1 MSLGGFSMFDL
12 YKAEAEQHGR
22 ALSDGLV
29 ALESATDPALVEPL
43 MRAAHSIKGAA
54 RIVGFE
60 QVVTLAHAM
69 EDCLVRLQR
78 AQEPIVPARVD
89 QLLKGTDL
97 LVQSAQVAEAD
108 VPAWNAAHAGT
119 IAELATQLQQPAAA
133 KSESRRSAADI
144 LGSSPT
150 APASVQVPTPNESSS
165 VGGSSTVPSAPVEQA
180 SPPEPSA
187 KIVARATEPASIAP
201 PTKTPEP
208 IAAASGGTASRTPE
222 PAKGSPVATPSAAKP
237 AAGESSVMVRSR
249 NLDRLM
255 RLSGEGMVEARRLD
269 AMQARLRAIRTRER
283 ALEDLF
289 DRRRQ
294 RQDVS
299 DLELE
304 QAHAAIR
311 GEVALL
317 EADLQAHLRRT
328 EELSTTLHHEAID
341 CRMRPFGD
349 ACVTIPRTVRDLARS
364 LEKDATARL
373 EGQSVSVDRDI
384 LRKLEAPLTHLV
396 RNALDHGIE
405 SRAERAASGKRAQAT
420 LRVAAVHQAGM
431 LVVEV
436 ADDGR
441 GIDLARLRTKIVE
454 RKLSTP
460 ELVARMSDREL
471 TDFLFL
477 PGFSTAKA
485 VTDLSGRG
493 VGLDVVQTT
502 VHEVGGSVEV
512 QTELG
517 RGTTFRMRL
526 PVTLSVLRAA
536 IVSIAGEPYAM
547 PLARMERIDRLDHHT
562 LEHIEGRLAARVNDE
577 VIGLVR
583 GDELLGIPSETE
595 SGALAVVSL
604 RTRQRT
610 LGVIVDGF
618 LGEED
623 VVVQPLDLRLGT
635 VPHVSSAS
643 VRQSGELVL
652 ILDADA
658 MAIDAARRLD
668 EGTLRGA
675 AAGSEDARR
684 RVHRVLVVEDSLTVR
699 EVERQMLTRAG
710 YQVDVA
716 VDGLDGWNALQRE
729 RYDLVLSDVDMP
741 RMNGLELVRRIRADR
756 RLAHLPIV
764 MVSYKDREE
773 DRLAGLEAGATA
785 YLTKGAFHDR
795 TLLDTVADLI
805 AASDG

>member
-1 MSLGGFSMFDL
+1 MNLGGFSMFDL

-29 ALESATDPALVEPL
+29 ALENATDPSLVEPL

-108 VPAWNAAHAGT
+108 VPAWNTAHAAA
-119 IAELATQLQQPAAA
+119 IADLASRLQQPAAA
-133 KSESRRSAADI
+133 
-144 LGSSPT
+144 PT
-150 APASVQVPTPNESSS
+150 TTMPQ
-165 VGGSSTVPSAPVEQA
+165 
-180 SPPEPSA
+180 EP
-187 KIVARATEPASIAP
+187 AP
-201 PTKTPEP
+201 PTSGPAP
-208 IAAASGGTASRTPE
+208 AAPAAAAPL
-222 PAKGSPVATPSAAKP
+222 PSAVSTHAAPPPTAASTTTKP
-237 AAGESSVMVRSR
+237 VAGESSVMVRSR

-255 RLSGEGMVEARRLD
+255 RLSGEGMVEARRLE

-283 ALEDLF
+283 SLEDLF

-299 DLELE
+299 DLDLE

-311 GEVALL
+311 NEVALL

-349 ACVTIPRTVRDLARS
+349 ACLTIPRTVRDLARS
-364 LEKDATARL
+364 LDKDASARL

-405 SRAERAASGKRAQAT
+405 SRAERAGSGKRAQAT
-420 LRVAAVHQAGM
+420 LRVSASHQAGM
-431 LVVEV
+431 LVVEI

-441 GIDLARLRTKIVE
+441 GIDLGRLRAKIIE
-454 RKLSTP
+454 RNLSTP

-536 IVSIAGEPYAM
+536 IVSIGGEPYAM
-547 PLARMERIDRLDHHT
+547 PLARMERIDRLDHDA
-562 LEHIEGRLAARVNDE
+562 LEHVEGRLAARVNDE

-583 GDELLGIPSETE
+583 GDELLGVPGDAQ

-623 VVVQPLDLRLGT
+623 VVVQPLDERLGT

-675 AAGSEDARR
+675 AAGSEDARSR
-684 RVHRVLVVEDSLTVR
+684 RHRVLVVEDSLTVR

-710 YQVDVA
+710 YMVDVA

-756 RLAHLPIV
+756 KLASVPVV

-805 AASDG
+805 AASAG

>member
-1 MSLGGFSMFDL
+1 MNLGGFSMFDL

-29 ALESATDPALVEPL
+29 ALENATDPSLVEPL

-108 VPAWNAAHAGT
+108 VPAWNTAHAAA
-119 IAELATQLQQPAAA
+119 IADLASQLQQPAAA
-133 KSESRRSAADI
+133 PTTTMPQVPALPQVQPETPPTASSSASPSTTSNGPRSAADI
-144 LGSSPT
+144 LQERPALPTSGPAPAAPAAAAPLPSAVSTHAAPPPT
-150 APASVQVPTPNESSS
+150 AAST
-165 VGGSSTVPSAPVEQA
+165 TTKPV
-180 SPPEPSA
+180 
-187 KIVARATEPASIAP
+187 
-201 PTKTPEP
+201 
-208 IAAASGGTASRTPE
+208 
-222 PAKGSPVATPSAAKP
+222 
-237 AAGESSVMVRSR
+237 AGESSVMVRSR

-255 RLSGEGMVEARRLD
+255 RLSGEGMVEARRLE

-283 ALEDLF
+283 SLEDLF

-299 DLELE
+299 DLDLE

-311 GEVALL
+311 NEVALL

-349 ACVTIPRTVRDLARS
+349 ACLTIPRTVRDLARS
-364 LEKDATARL
+364 LDKDASARL

-405 SRAERAASGKRAQAT
+405 SRAERAGSGKRAQAT
-420 LRVAAVHQAGM
+420 LRVSASHQAGM
-431 LVVEV
+431 LVVEI

-441 GIDLARLRTKIVE
+441 GIDLGRLRAKIIE
-454 RKLSTP
+454 RNLSTP

-562 LEHIEGRLAARVNDE
+562 LEHVEGRLAARVNDE

-583 GDELLGIPSETE
+583 GDELLGIPGDAE

-623 VVVQPLDLRLGT
+623 VVVQPLDERLGT

-684 RVHRVLVVEDSLTVR
+684 RIHRVLVVEDSLTVR

-756 RLAHLPIV
+756 RLSHLPIV

-805 AASDG
+805 DASGE

>member
-78 AQEPIVPARVD
+78 AQESIVPARVD

-108 VPAWNAAHAGT
+108 VPAWNAAHAQA
-119 IAELATQLQQPAAA
+119 IAELAAQLQQPAASNA
-133 KSESRRSAADI
+133 GAPRSAADI
-144 LGSSPT
+144 LGSAPASATASAT
-150 APASVQVPTPNESSS
+150 APASTPAPQAAPASASAPTTPPIDPASAKAKVVTAPSTSGPGASAPTSATPVPA
-165 VGGSSTVPSAPVEQA
+165 TVPP
-180 SPPEPSA
+180 
-187 KIVARATEPASIAP
+187 IATPAS
-201 PTKTPEP
+201 T
-208 IAAASGGTASRTPE
+208 
-222 PAKGSPVATPSAAKP
+222 KP
-237 AAGESSVMVRSR
+237 AAAESSVMVRSR

-283 ALEDLF
+283 SLEDLF

-349 ACVTIPRTVRDLARS
+349 ACLTIPRTVRDLARS
-364 LEKDATARL
+364 LDKDAAARL

-405 SRAERAASGKRAQAT
+405 SRAERSASGKRAQAT
-420 LRVAAVHQAGM
+420 LRVTAVHQAGM

-441 GIDLARLRTKIVE
+441 GIDLGRLRAKIIE
-454 RKLSTP
+454 RNLSTP

-536 IVSIAGEPYAM
+536 IVSIGGEPYAM
-547 PLARMERIDRLDHHT
+547 PLARMERIDRLDHDA
-562 LEHIEGRLAARVNDE
+562 LEHVEGRLAARVNDE

-583 GDELLGIPSETE
+583 GDELLGVPGDAQ

-623 VVVQPLDLRLGT
+623 VVVQPLDERLGT

-658 MAIDAARRLD
+658 MAIDATRRLD

-675 AAGSEDARR
+675 AAGSEDARSR
-684 RVHRVLVVEDSLTVR
+684 RHRVLVVEDSLTVR

-710 YQVDVA
+710 YMVDVA
-716 VDGLDGWNALQRE
+716 VDGLDGWNALQRD

-756 RLAHLPIV
+756 KLASVPVV

-805 AASDG
+805 AASAG

>member
-29 ALESATDPALVEPL
+29 ALETATDPALVEPL

-69 EDCLVRLQR
+69 EDCLVRMQR
-78 AQEPIVPARVD
+78 GQEPIVPARVD

-97 LVQSAQVAEAD
+97 LVQSAQVAEVD
-108 VPAWNAAHAGT
+108 VPAWNAAHAT
-119 IAELATQLQQPAAA
+119 AIAALAAQLQEAAQAAPAAPTVAHAPAPVHAEEPPAKHAAPSEPARPVQPAASRQA
-133 KSESRRSAADI
+133 DESVQ
-144 LGSSPT
+144 PT
-150 APASVQVPTPNESSS
+150 APARAAAVPAPSTASTP
-165 VGGSSTVPSAPVEQA
+165 
-180 SPPEPSA
+180 
-187 KIVARATEPASIAP
+187 ARA
-201 PTKTPEP
+201 
-208 IAAASGGTASRTPE
+208 PE
-222 PAKGSPVATPSAAKP
+222 PAPVAVKV
-237 AAGESSVMVRSR
+237 AAGETSVMVRSR

-255 RLSGEGMVEARRLD
+255 RLSGEGMVEARRLE
-269 AMQARLRAIRTRER
+269 AMQARLRAIRARER
-283 ALEDLF
+283 TLEDLF

-294 RQDVS
+294 REDVS
-299 DLELE
+299 DLDLE
-304 QAHAAIR
+304 QAHASIR
-311 GEVALL
+311 AEVALL

-349 ACVTIPRTVRDLARS
+349 ACLTIPRTVRDLARS
-364 LEKDATARL
+364 LDKDAVALL

-405 SRAERAASGKRAQAT
+405 ARSERAAAGKRAQAT
-420 LRVAAVHQAGM
+420 MRVSASHQGGM

-441 GIDLARLRTKIVE
+441 GIDLERLRRKIVE
-454 RKLSTP
+454 RNLSTP
-460 ELVARMSDREL
+460 ELVARMGDREL

-477 PGFSTAKA
+477 PGFSTAQA
-485 VTDLSGRG
+485 LTDLSGRG

-512 QTELG
+512 QTALG

-536 IVSIAGEPYAM
+536 IVSVGGEPYAM
-547 PLARMERIDRLDHHT
+547 PLARMERIDRLDHGT
-562 LEHIEGRLAARVNDE
+562 LEHLEGRLTARVNGE

-583 GDELLGIPSETE
+583 GDELLGVPGGPSGG
-595 SGALAVVSL
+595 SLAVVSL

-623 VVVQPLDLRLGT
+623 VVVQPLDARLGT
-635 VPHVSSAS
+635 VPHVAAAS

-652 ILDADA
+652 ILDTDA
-658 MAIDAARRLD
+658 MAIDAARQLD
-668 EGTLRGA
+668 DGTLRGA
-675 AAGSEDARR
+675 AAGSEDARVR
-684 RVHRVLVVEDSLTVR
+684 THRVLVVEDSLTVR

-710 YQVDVA
+710 YAVDVA
-716 VDGLDGWNALQRE
+716 IDGLDGWNALQRE

-741 RMNGLELVRRIRADR
+741 RMNGLDLVRRIRADR
-756 RLAHLPIV
+756 RLAQLPVV

-805 AASDG
+805 ASSGA

>member
-108 VPAWNAAHAGT
+108 VPAWNTAHAAA
-119 IAELATQLQQPAAA
+119 IADLASQLQQPAAA
-133 KSESRRSAADI
+133 PTTTMPQVPALPQVQPETPPTASSSASPSTTSNGPRSAADI
-144 LGSSPT
+144 LQERPALPTSGPAPAAPAAAAPLPSAVSTHAAPPPT
-150 APASVQVPTPNESSS
+150 AAST
-165 VGGSSTVPSAPVEQA
+165 TTKPV
-180 SPPEPSA
+180 
-187 KIVARATEPASIAP
+187 
-201 PTKTPEP
+201 
-208 IAAASGGTASRTPE
+208 
-222 PAKGSPVATPSAAKP
+222 
-237 AAGESSVMVRSR
+237 AGESSVMVRSR

-255 RLSGEGMVEARRLD
+255 RLSGEGMVEARRLE

-283 ALEDLF
+283 SLEDLF

-299 DLELE
+299 DLDLE

-311 GEVALL
+311 NEVALL

-349 ACVTIPRTVRDLARS
+349 ACLTIPRTVRDLARS
-364 LEKDATARL
+364 LDKDASARL

-405 SRAERAASGKRAQAT
+405 SRAERAGSGKRAQAT
-420 LRVAAVHQAGM
+420 LRVSASHQAGM
-431 LVVEV
+431 LVVEI

-441 GIDLARLRTKIVE
+441 GIDLGRLRAKIIE
-454 RKLSTP
+454 RNLSTP

-547 PLARMERIDRLDHHT
+547 PLARMERIDRLDHDA
-562 LEHIEGRLAARVNDE
+562 LEHVEGRLAARVNDE

-583 GDELLGIPSETE
+583 GDELLGIPGDAE

-623 VVVQPLDLRLGT
+623 VVVQPLDERLGT

-684 RVHRVLVVEDSLTVR
+684 RIHRVLVVEDSLTVR

-756 RLAHLPIV
+756 RLSHLPIV

-805 AASDG
+805 DASGE

>member
-1 MSLGGFSMFDL
+1 MNLGGFSMFDL

-29 ALESATDPALVEPL
+29 ALENATDPSLVEPL

-108 VPAWNAAHAGT
+108 VPAWNTAHAAA
-119 IAELATQLQQPAAA
+119 IADLASQLQQPAAA
-133 KSESRRSAADI
+133 PTTTMPQVPAVPQVQPETPPTASSSASPSTTSNGPRSAADI
-144 LGSSPT
+144 LQERPALPTSGPAPAAPAAAAPLPSAVSTHAAPPPT
-150 APASVQVPTPNESSS
+150 AAST
-165 VGGSSTVPSAPVEQA
+165 TTKPV
-180 SPPEPSA
+180 
-187 KIVARATEPASIAP
+187 
-201 PTKTPEP
+201 
-208 IAAASGGTASRTPE
+208 
-222 PAKGSPVATPSAAKP
+222 
-237 AAGESSVMVRSR
+237 AGESSVMVRSR

-255 RLSGEGMVEARRLD
+255 RLSGEGMVEARRLE

-283 ALEDLF
+283 SLEDLF

-299 DLELE
+299 DLDLE

-311 GEVALL
+311 NEVALL

-349 ACVTIPRTVRDLARS
+349 ACLTIPRTVRDLARS
-364 LEKDATARL
+364 LDKDASARL

-405 SRAERAASGKRAQAT
+405 SRAERAGSGKRAQAT
-420 LRVAAVHQAGM
+420 LRVSASHQAGM
-431 LVVEV
+431 LVVEI

-441 GIDLARLRTKIVE
+441 GIDLGRLRAKIIE
-454 RKLSTP
+454 RNLSTP

-536 IVSIAGEPYAM
+536 IVSIGGEPYAM
-547 PLARMERIDRLDHHT
+547 PLARMERIDRLDHDA
-562 LEHIEGRLAARVNDE
+562 LEHVEGRLAARVNDE

-583 GDELLGIPSETE
+583 GDELLGVPGDAQ

-623 VVVQPLDLRLGT
+623 VVVQPLDERLGT

-658 MAIDAARRLD
+658 MAIDATRRLD

-675 AAGSEDARR
+675 AAGSEDARSR
-684 RVHRVLVVEDSLTVR
+684 RHRVLVVEDSLTVR

-710 YQVDVA
+710 YMVDVA

-756 RLAHLPIV
+756 KLASVPVV

-805 AASDG
+805 AASAG

>member
-1 MSLGGFSMFDL
+1 MNLGGFSMFDL

-29 ALESATDPALVEPL
+29 ALENATDPSLVEPL

-108 VPAWNAAHAGT
+108 VPAWNTAHAAA
-119 IAELATQLQQPAAA
+119 IADLASRLQQPAAA
-133 KSESRRSAADI
+133 
-144 LGSSPT
+144 PT
-150 APASVQVPTPNESSS
+150 TTMPQ
-165 VGGSSTVPSAPVEQA
+165 
-180 SPPEPSA
+180 EP
-187 KIVARATEPASIAP
+187 AP
-201 PTKTPEP
+201 PTSGPAP
-208 IAAASGGTASRTPE
+208 AAPAASAPAAAAP
-222 PAKGSPVATPSAAKP
+222 PPSAASTHAAPPPTAASTTTKP
-237 AAGESSVMVRSR
+237 VAGESSVMVRSR

-255 RLSGEGMVEARRLD
+255 RLSGEGMVEARRLE

-283 ALEDLF
+283 SLEDLF

-299 DLELE
+299 DLDLE

-311 GEVALL
+311 NEVALL

-349 ACVTIPRTVRDLARS
+349 ACLTIPRTVRDLARS
-364 LEKDATARL
+364 LDKDASARL

-405 SRAERAASGKRAQAT
+405 SRAERAGSGKRAQAT
-420 LRVAAVHQAGM
+420 LRVSASHQAGM
-431 LVVEV
+431 LVVEI

-441 GIDLARLRTKIVE
+441 GIDLGRLRAKIIE
-454 RKLSTP
+454 RNLSTP

-485 VTDLSGRG
+485 VTALSGRG

-536 IVSIAGEPYAM
+536 IVSIGGEPYAM
-547 PLARMERIDRLDHHT
+547 PLSRMERIDRLDHDA
-562 LEHIEGRLAARVNDE
+562 LEHVEGRLAARVNDE

-583 GDELLGIPSETE
+583 GDELLGVPGEVQ

-623 VVVQPLDLRLGT
+623 VVVQPLDERLGT

-675 AAGSEDARR
+675 AAGSEDARSR
-684 RVHRVLVVEDSLTVR
+684 RHRVLVVEDSLTVR

-710 YQVDVA
+710 YMVDVA

-756 RLAHLPIV
+756 KLASVPVV

-805 AASDG
+805 AASAG

>member
-29 ALESATDPALVEPL
+29 SLESATDPALVEPL

-78 AQEPIVPARVD
+78 AQEPIVPSRVD

-108 VPAWNAAHAGT
+108 VPAWNATNAVT
-119 IAELATQLQQPAAA
+119 IAALAAQLQRPAASIDRA
-133 KSESRRSAADI
+133 PSSAADI
-144 LGSSPT
+144 LGSAPGAPASSLDPAPASAPVPAPTSASAPAPAFAPPSTTAPPSASTPT
-150 APASVQVPTPNESSS
+150 APPIDPASTTAKVVTAPSASGPNSSAS
-165 VGGSSTVPSAPVEQA
+165 AKMSST
-180 SPPEPSA
+180 
-187 KIVARATEPASIAP
+187 
-201 PTKTPEP
+201 
-208 IAAASGGTASRTPE
+208 
-222 PAKGSPVATPSAAKP
+222 ATPSPAKP

-283 ALEDLF
+283 TLEDLF

-299 DLELE
+299 DLDLE

-349 ACVTIPRTVRDLARS
+349 ACLTIPRTVRDLARS
-364 LEKDATARL
+364 LDKDASARL

-405 SRAERAASGKRAQAT
+405 TRAERAASGKRAQAT
-420 LRVAAVHQAGM
+420 LRVTAVHQAGM
-431 LVVEV
+431 LVVDV

-441 GIDLARLRTKIVE
+441 GIDLARLRTRIVE
-454 RKLSTP
+454 RNLSTP

-512 QTELG
+512 MTELG

-562 LEHIEGRLAARVNDE
+562 LEHVEGRLAARVNDE

-583 GDELLGIPSETE
+583 GDELLGIPGDAD

-623 VVVQPLDLRLGT
+623 VVVQPLDERLGT

-756 RLAHLPIV
+756 RLSNLPIV

-805 AASDG
+805 AASAG

>member
-108 VPAWNAAHAGT
+108 VPAWNAAHAGA
-119 IAELATQLQQPAAA
+119 IAELAAQLQQPAAPIA
-133 KSESRRSAADI
+133 GAPRSAADI
-144 LGSSPT
+144 LGSTPASTP
-150 APASVQVPTPNESSS
+150 APASAPAPPAAPASASTPTTPPIDPAGATAQVVTAP
-165 VGGSSTVPSAPVEQA
+165 STNGPGASAPA
-180 SPPEPSA
+180 LATAAPATAPS
-187 KIVARATEPASIAP
+187 T
-201 PTKTPEP
+201 
-208 IAAASGGTASRTPE
+208 
-222 PAKGSPVATPSAAKP
+222 ATPTSTKP
-237 AAGESSVMVRSR
+237 AAGETSVMVRSR

-299 DLELE
+299 DLDLE

-349 ACVTIPRTVRDLARS
+349 ACLTIPRTVRDLARS
-364 LEKDATARL
+364 LDKDATARL

-431 LVVEV
+431 LVVDV

-454 RKLSTP
+454 RNLSTP

-562 LEHIEGRLAARVNDE
+562 LEHVEGRLAARVNDE

-583 GDELLGIPSETE
+583 GDELLGIPGDAER
-595 SGALAVVSL
+595 GALAVVSL

-623 VVVQPLDLRLGT
+623 VVVQPLDERLGT

-756 RLAHLPIV
+756 RISHLPIV

-805 AASDG
+805 EASAE

>member
-78 AQEPIVPARVD
+78 AQEPIVPVRVD

-108 VPAWNAAHAGT
+108 VPAWNAAHAEA
-119 IAELATQLQQPAAA
+119 IAELAAQLQQPAASNA
-133 KSESRRSAADI
+133 RAPRSAADI
-144 LGSSPT
+144 LGSATASPPAPSSAPAPPA
-150 APASVQVPTPNESSS
+150 APASVSTPTTSPIDPAGATAQVATTPITNGPGASAPSLTTAAPA
-165 VGGSSTVPSAPVEQA
+165 TVPS
-180 SPPEPSA
+180 
-187 KIVARATEPASIAP
+187 T
-201 PTKTPEP
+201 
-208 IAAASGGTASRTPE
+208 
-222 PAKGSPVATPSAAKP
+222 ATPTSTKP
-237 AAGESSVMVRSR
+237 AAGETSVMVRSR

-269 AMQARLRAIRTRER
+269 AMQARLRAIRSRER

-294 RQDVS
+294 RRGVS
-299 DLELE
+299 DLDLE

-349 ACVTIPRTVRDLARS
+349 ACLTIPRTVRDLARS
-364 LEKDATARL
+364 LDKDATARL

-431 LVVEV
+431 LVVDV

-454 RKLSTP
+454 RNLSTP

-562 LEHIEGRLAARVNDE
+562 LEHVEGRLAARVNDE

-583 GDELLGIPSETE
+583 GDELLGIPGDAE

-604 RTRQRT
+604 RTRQLT

-623 VVVQPLDLRLGT
+623 VVVQPLDERLGT

-756 RLAHLPIV
+756 RLSYLPIV

-805 AASDG
+805 AASAG

>member
-108 VPAWNAAHAGT
+108 VPAWNAAHAEA
-119 IAELATQLQQPAAA
+119 IAELAAQLQQPAAPIA
-133 KSESRRSAADI
+133 GAPRSAADI
-144 LGSSPT
+144 LGSPPASTP
-150 APASVQVPTPNESSS
+150 APASAPTPPAAPASA
-165 VGGSSTVPSAPVEQA
+165 STPTT
-180 SPPEPSA
+180 PPIDPASA
-187 KIVARATEPASIAP
+187 KAKVATEPSTNGPVASAPTSATPVPATVP
-201 PTKTPEP
+201 PT
-208 IAAASGGTASRTPE
+208 
-222 PAKGSPVATPSAAKP
+222 ATPTSTRP
-237 AAGESSVMVRSR
+237 AAGETSVMVRSR

-349 ACVTIPRTVRDLARS
+349 ACLTIPRTVRDLARS
-364 LEKDATARL
+364 LDKDATARL

-420 LRVAAVHQAGM
+420 LRVTAVHQAGM

-454 RKLSTP
+454 RNLSTP

-471 TDFLFL
+471 ADFLFL

-547 PLARMERIDRLDHHT
+547 PLARMERIDRLDHHA
-562 LEHIEGRLAARVNDE
+562 LEHVEGRLAARVNDE

-583 GDELLGIPSETE
+583 GDELLGIPGDAE

-623 VVVQPLDLRLGT
+623 VVVQPLDERLGT
-635 VPHVSSAS
+635 VPHVASAS

-729 RYDLVLSDVDMP
+729 HYDLVLSDVDMP

-756 RLAHLPIV
+756 RLSHLPIV

-805 AASDG
+805 DASAK

>member
-1 MSLGGFSMFDL
+1 MNLGGFSMFDL

-29 ALESATDPALVEPL
+29 ALENATDPSLVEPL

-108 VPAWNAAHAGT
+108 VPAWNTAHAAA
-119 IAELATQLQQPAAA
+119 IADLASQLQQPAAA
-133 KSESRRSAADI
+133 PTTTMPQVPALPQVQPETPPTASSSASPSTTSNGPRSAADI
-144 LGSSPT
+144 LQERPALPTSGSAPAAPAAAAPLPSAVSTHAAPPPT
-150 APASVQVPTPNESSS
+150 AAST
-165 VGGSSTVPSAPVEQA
+165 TTKPV
-180 SPPEPSA
+180 
-187 KIVARATEPASIAP
+187 
-201 PTKTPEP
+201 
-208 IAAASGGTASRTPE
+208 
-222 PAKGSPVATPSAAKP
+222 
-237 AAGESSVMVRSR
+237 AGESSVMVRSR

-255 RLSGEGMVEARRLD
+255 RLSGEGMVEARRLE

-283 ALEDLF
+283 SLEDLF

-299 DLELE
+299 DLDLE

-311 GEVALL
+311 NEVALL

-349 ACVTIPRTVRDLARS
+349 ACLTIPRTVRDLARS
-364 LEKDATARL
+364 LDKDASARL

-420 LRVAAVHQAGM
+420 LRVSASHQAGM
-431 LVVEV
+431 LVVEI

-441 GIDLARLRTKIVE
+441 GIDLGRLRAKIIE
-454 RKLSTP
+454 RNLSTP

-536 IVSIAGEPYAM
+536 IVSIGGEPYAM
-547 PLARMERIDRLDHHT
+547 PLARMERIDRLDHDA
-562 LEHIEGRLAARVNDE
+562 LEHVEGRLAARVNDE

-583 GDELLGIPSETE
+583 GDELLGVPGDAQ

-623 VVVQPLDLRLGT
+623 VVVQPLDERLGT

-658 MAIDAARRLD
+658 MAIDATRRLD

-675 AAGSEDARR
+675 AAGSEDARSR
-684 RVHRVLVVEDSLTVR
+684 RHRVLVVEDSLTVR

-710 YQVDVA
+710 YMVDVA

-756 RLAHLPIV
+756 KLASVPVV

-805 AASDG
+805 AASAG

>member
-1 MSLGGFSMFDL
+1 MNLGGFSMFDL

-29 ALESATDPALVEPL
+29 ALENATDPSLVEPL

-108 VPAWNAAHAGT
+108 VPAWNTAHAAA
-119 IAELATQLQQPAAA
+119 IADLASQLQQPAAA
-133 KSESRRSAADI
+133 PTTTMPQVPALPQVQPETPPTASSSASPSTTSNGPRSAADI
-144 LGSSPT
+144 LQGRPALPTSGPAPAAPAAAAPLPSAVSTHAAPPPT
-150 APASVQVPTPNESSS
+150 AAST
-165 VGGSSTVPSAPVEQA
+165 TTKPV
-180 SPPEPSA
+180 
-187 KIVARATEPASIAP
+187 
-201 PTKTPEP
+201 
-208 IAAASGGTASRTPE
+208 
-222 PAKGSPVATPSAAKP
+222 
-237 AAGESSVMVRSR
+237 AGESSVMVRSR

-255 RLSGEGMVEARRLD
+255 RLSGEGMVEARRLE

-283 ALEDLF
+283 SLEDLF

-299 DLELE
+299 DLDLE

-311 GEVALL
+311 NEVALL

-349 ACVTIPRTVRDLARS
+349 ACLTIPRTVRDLARS
-364 LEKDATARL
+364 LDKDASARL

-420 LRVAAVHQAGM
+420 LRVSASHQAGM
-431 LVVEV
+431 LVVEI

-441 GIDLARLRTKIVE
+441 GIDLGRLRAKIIE
-454 RKLSTP
+454 RNLSTP

-536 IVSIAGEPYAM
+536 IVSIGGEPYAM
-547 PLARMERIDRLDHHT
+547 PLARMERIDRLDHDA
-562 LEHIEGRLAARVNDE
+562 LEHVEGRLAARVNDE

-583 GDELLGIPSETE
+583 GDELLGVPGDAQ

-623 VVVQPLDLRLGT
+623 VVVQPLDERLGT

-658 MAIDAARRLD
+658 MAIDATRRLD

-675 AAGSEDARR
+675 AAGSEDARSR
-684 RVHRVLVVEDSLTVR
+684 RHRVLVVEDSLTVR

-710 YQVDVA
+710 YMVDVA

-756 RLAHLPIV
+756 KLASVPVV

-805 AASDG
+805 AASAG

>member
-1 MSLGGFSMFDL
+1 MNLGGFSMFDL

-29 ALESATDPALVEPL
+29 ALENATDPSLVEPL

-108 VPAWNAAHAGT
+108 VPAWNTAHAAA
-119 IAELATQLQQPAAA
+119 IADLASQLQQPAAA
-133 KSESRRSAADI
+133 PTTTMPQVPALPQVQPETPPTASSSASPSTTSNGPRSAADI
-144 LGSSPT
+144 LQERPALPTSGPAPAAPAAAAPLPSAVSTHAAPPPT
-150 APASVQVPTPNESSS
+150 AAST
-165 VGGSSTVPSAPVEQA
+165 TTKPV
-180 SPPEPSA
+180 
-187 KIVARATEPASIAP
+187 
-201 PTKTPEP
+201 
-208 IAAASGGTASRTPE
+208 
-222 PAKGSPVATPSAAKP
+222 
-237 AAGESSVMVRSR
+237 AGESSVMVRSR

-255 RLSGEGMVEARRLD
+255 RLSGEGMVEARRLE

-283 ALEDLF
+283 SLEDLF

-299 DLELE
+299 DLDLE

-311 GEVALL
+311 NEVALL

-349 ACVTIPRTVRDLARS
+349 ACLTIPRTVRDLARS
-364 LEKDATARL
+364 LDKDASARL

-405 SRAERAASGKRAQAT
+405 SRAERAGSGKRAQAT
-420 LRVAAVHQAGM
+420 LRVSASHQAGM
-431 LVVEV
+431 LVVEI

-441 GIDLARLRTKIVE
+441 GIDLGRLRAKIIE
-454 RKLSTP
+454 RNLSTP

-536 IVSIAGEPYAM
+536 IVSIGGEPYAM
-547 PLARMERIDRLDHHT
+547 PLARMERIDRLDHDA
-562 LEHIEGRLAARVNDE
+562 LEHVEGRLAARVNDE

-583 GDELLGIPSETE
+583 GDELLGVPGDAQ

-623 VVVQPLDLRLGT
+623 VVVQPLDERLGT

-658 MAIDAARRLD
+658 MAIDATRRLD

-675 AAGSEDARR
+675 AAGSEDARSR
-684 RVHRVLVVEDSLTVR
+684 RHRVLVVEDSLTVR

-710 YQVDVA
+710 YMVDVA
-716 VDGLDGWNALQRE
+716 VDGLDGWNALQRD

-756 RLAHLPIV
+756 KLASVPVV

-805 AASDG
+805 AASAG

>member
-1 MSLGGFSMFDL
+1 MNLGGFSMFDL

-29 ALESATDPALVEPL
+29 ALENATDPSLVEPL

-108 VPAWNAAHAGT
+108 VPAWNTAHAAA
-119 IAELATQLQQPAAA
+119 IADLASQLQQPAAA
-133 KSESRRSAADI
+133 PTTTMPQVPALPQVQPETPPTASSSASPSTTSNGPRSAADI
-144 LGSSPT
+144 LQERPALPTSGPAPAAPAAAAPLPSAVSTHAAPPPT
-150 APASVQVPTPNESSS
+150 AAST
-165 VGGSSTVPSAPVEQA
+165 TTKPV
-180 SPPEPSA
+180 
-187 KIVARATEPASIAP
+187 
-201 PTKTPEP
+201 
-208 IAAASGGTASRTPE
+208 
-222 PAKGSPVATPSAAKP
+222 
-237 AAGESSVMVRSR
+237 AGESSVMVRSR

-255 RLSGEGMVEARRLD
+255 RLSGEGMVEARRLE

-283 ALEDLF
+283 SLEDLF

-299 DLELE
+299 DLDLE

-311 GEVALL
+311 NEVALL

-349 ACVTIPRTVRDLARS
+349 ACLTIPRTVRDLARS
-364 LEKDATARL
+364 LDKDASARL

-405 SRAERAASGKRAQAT
+405 SRAERAGSGKRAQAT
-420 LRVAAVHQAGM
+420 LRVSASHQAGM
-431 LVVEV
+431 LVVEI

-441 GIDLARLRTKIVE
+441 GIDLGRLRAKIIE
-454 RKLSTP
+454 RNLSTP

-536 IVSIAGEPYAM
+536 IVSIGGEPYAM
-547 PLARMERIDRLDHHT
+547 PLARMERIDRLDHDA
-562 LEHIEGRLAARVNDE
+562 LEHVEGRLAARVNDE

-583 GDELLGIPSETE
+583 GDELLGVPGDAQ

-623 VVVQPLDLRLGT
+623 VVVQPLDERLGT

-675 AAGSEDARR
+675 AAGSEDARSR
-684 RVHRVLVVEDSLTVR
+684 RHRVLVVEDSLTVR

-710 YQVDVA
+710 YMVDVA

-756 RLAHLPIV
+756 KLASVPVV

-805 AASDG
+805 AASAG

>member
-1 MSLGGFSMFDL
+1 MNLGGFSMFDL

-29 ALESATDPALVEPL
+29 ALETATDPALVEPL

-78 AQEPIVPARVD
+78 GQEPIVPARVD

-108 VPAWNAAHAGT
+108 VPAWNTAHAT
-119 IAELATQLQQPAAA
+119 AIAELAAQLQQQAATPTATMTQVAALPQVEPRTQPTASSSASTASEGPRPPADLPQERPAPQTSRPTPAA
-133 KSESRRSAADI
+133 
-144 LGSSPT
+144 
-150 APASVQVPTPNESSS
+150 PA
-165 VGGSSTVPSAPVEQA
+165 PSAPA
-180 SPPEPSA
+180 APPPSA
-187 KIVARATEPASIAP
+187 VSSNAAP
-201 PTKTPEP
+201 PSTAAPTATKPV
-208 IAAASGGTASRTPE
+208 TA
-222 PAKGSPVATPSAAKP
+222 
-237 AAGESSVMVRSR
+237 ESSVMVRSR

-317 EADLQAHLRRT
+317 EADLQSHLRRT

-349 ACVTIPRTVRDLARS
+349 ACLTIPRTVRDLARS
-364 LEKDATARL
+364 LDKDASARL

-420 LRVAAVHQAGM
+420 LRITAVHQAGM
-431 LVVEV
+431 LMVEV

-441 GIDLARLRTKIVE
+441 GIDLARLRAKIVE
-454 RKLSTP
+454 RNLSTP

-547 PLARMERIDRLDHHT
+547 PLARMERIDRLDHDT
-562 LEHIEGRLAARVNDE
+562 LEHVEGRLAARVNGE
-577 VIGLVR
+577 VIGLLR
-583 GDELLGIPSETE
+583 GDELLGIPSDAE
-595 SGALAVVSL
+595 SDALAVVSL

-623 VVVQPLDLRLGT
+623 VVVQPLDGRLGT

-652 ILDADA
+652 ILDVDA

-710 YQVDVA
+710 YMVDVA
-716 VDGLDGWNALQRE
+716 VDGLDGWNALQRD

-756 RLAHLPIV
+756 KLASVPVV

-805 AASDG
+805 TASAG

>member
-1 MSLGGFSMFDL
+1 MNLGGFSMFDL

-29 ALESATDPALVEPL
+29 ALENATDPSLVEPL

-108 VPAWNAAHAGT
+108 VPAWNTAHAAA
-119 IAELATQLQQPAAA
+119 IADLASRLQQPAAA
-133 KSESRRSAADI
+133 
-144 LGSSPT
+144 PT
-150 APASVQVPTPNESSS
+150 TMMPQ
-165 VGGSSTVPSAPVEQA
+165 
-180 SPPEPSA
+180 EP
-187 KIVARATEPASIAP
+187 AP
-201 PTKTPEP
+201 PTSGPAP
-208 IAAASGGTASRTPE
+208 AAPAASAPAAAAP
-222 PAKGSPVATPSAAKP
+222 PPSAASTHAAP
-237 AAGESSVMVRSR
+237 PPTAASTTTMPVAGESSVMVRSR

-255 RLSGEGMVEARRLD
+255 RLSGEGMVEARRLE

-283 ALEDLF
+283 SLEDLF

-299 DLELE
+299 DLDLE

-311 GEVALL
+311 NEVALL

-349 ACVTIPRTVRDLARS
+349 ACLTIPRTVRDLARS
-364 LEKDATARL
+364 LDKDASARL

-405 SRAERAASGKRAQAT
+405 SRAERAGSGKRAQAT
-420 LRVAAVHQAGM
+420 LRVSASHQAGM
-431 LVVEV
+431 LVVEI

-441 GIDLARLRTKIVE
+441 GIDLGRLRAKIIE
-454 RKLSTP
+454 RNLSTP

-536 IVSIAGEPYAM
+536 IVSIGGEPYAM
-547 PLARMERIDRLDHHT
+547 PLARMERIDRLDHDA
-562 LEHIEGRLAARVNDE
+562 LEHVEGRLAARVNDE

-583 GDELLGIPSETE
+583 GDELLGVPGEVQ

-623 VVVQPLDLRLGT
+623 VVVQPLDERLGT

-675 AAGSEDARR
+675 AAGSEDARSR
-684 RVHRVLVVEDSLTVR
+684 RHRVLVVEDSLTVR

-710 YQVDVA
+710 YMVDVA

-756 RLAHLPIV
+756 KLASVPVV

-805 AASDG
+805 AASAG

>member
-1 MSLGGFSMFDL
+1 MNLGGFSMFDL

-29 ALESATDPALVEPL
+29 ALENATDPSLVEPL

-108 VPAWNAAHAGT
+108 VPAWNTAHAAA
-119 IAELATQLQQPAAA
+119 IADLASRLQQPAAA
-133 KSESRRSAADI
+133 
-144 LGSSPT
+144 PT
-150 APASVQVPTPNESSS
+150 TMMPQ
-165 VGGSSTVPSAPVEQA
+165 
-180 SPPEPSA
+180 EP
-187 KIVARATEPASIAP
+187 AP
-201 PTKTPEP
+201 PTSGPAP
-208 IAAASGGTASRTPE
+208 AAPAASAPAAAAP
-222 PAKGSPVATPSAAKP
+222 PPSAASTHAAPPPTAASTTTKP
-237 AAGESSVMVRSR
+237 VAGESSVMVRSR

-255 RLSGEGMVEARRLD
+255 RLSGEGMVEARRLE

-283 ALEDLF
+283 SLEDLF

-299 DLELE
+299 DLDLE

-311 GEVALL
+311 NEVALL

-349 ACVTIPRTVRDLARS
+349 ACLTIPRTVRDLARS
-364 LEKDATARL
+364 LDKDASARL

-405 SRAERAASGKRAQAT
+405 SRAERAGSGKRAQAT
-420 LRVAAVHQAGM
+420 LRVSASHQAGM
-431 LVVEV
+431 LVVEI

-441 GIDLARLRTKIVE
+441 GIDLGRLRAKIIE
-454 RKLSTP
+454 RNLSTP

-536 IVSIAGEPYAM
+536 IVSIGGEPYAM
-547 PLARMERIDRLDHHT
+547 PLARMERIDRLDHDA
-562 LEHIEGRLAARVNDE
+562 LEHVEGRLAARVNDE

-583 GDELLGIPSETE
+583 GDELLGVPGEVQ

-623 VVVQPLDLRLGT
+623 VVVQPLDERLGT

-675 AAGSEDARR
+675 AAGSEDARSR
-684 RVHRVLVVEDSLTVR
+684 RHRVLVVEDSLTVR

-710 YQVDVA
+710 YMVDVA

-756 RLAHLPIV
+756 KLASVPVV

-805 AASDG
+805 AASAG

>member
-1 MSLGGFSMFDL
+1 MNLGGFSMFDL

-29 ALESATDPALVEPL
+29 ALENATDPSLVEPL

-108 VPAWNAAHAGT
+108 VPAWNTAHAAA
-119 IAELATQLQQPAAA
+119 IADLASQLQQPAAA
-133 KSESRRSAADI
+133 PTTTMPQVPALPQVQPETPPTASSSASPSTTSNGPRSAADI
-144 LGSSPT
+144 LQERPALPTSGPAPAAPAAAAPLPSAVSTHAAPPPT
-150 APASVQVPTPNESSS
+150 AAST
-165 VGGSSTVPSAPVEQA
+165 TTKPV
-180 SPPEPSA
+180 
-187 KIVARATEPASIAP
+187 
-201 PTKTPEP
+201 
-208 IAAASGGTASRTPE
+208 
-222 PAKGSPVATPSAAKP
+222 
-237 AAGESSVMVRSR
+237 AGESSVMVRSR

-255 RLSGEGMVEARRLD
+255 RLSGEGMVEARRLE

-283 ALEDLF
+283 SLEDLF

-299 DLELE
+299 DLDLE

-311 GEVALL
+311 NEVALL

-349 ACVTIPRTVRDLARS
+349 TCLTIPRTVRDLARS
-364 LEKDATARL
+364 LDKDASARL

-405 SRAERAASGKRAQAT
+405 SRAERAGSGKRAQAT
-420 LRVAAVHQAGM
+420 LRVSASHQAGM
-431 LVVEV
+431 LVVEI

-441 GIDLARLRTKIVE
+441 GIDLGRLRAKIIE
-454 RKLSTP
+454 RNLSTP

-536 IVSIAGEPYAM
+536 IVSIGGEPYAM
-547 PLARMERIDRLDHHT
+547 PLARMERIDRLDHDA
-562 LEHIEGRLAARVNDE
+562 LEHVEGRLAARVNDE

-583 GDELLGIPSETE
+583 GDELLGIPGDAE

-604 RTRQRT
+604 LTRQRT

-623 VVVQPLDLRLGT
+623 VVVQPLDERLGT

-658 MAIDAARRLD
+658 MAIDATRRLD

-675 AAGSEDARR
+675 AAGSEDARSR
-684 RVHRVLVVEDSLTVR
+684 RYRVLVVEDSLTVR

-710 YQVDVA
+710 YMVDVA
-716 VDGLDGWNALQRE
+716 VDGLDGWNALQRD

-741 RMNGLELVRRIRADR
+741 RINGLELVRRIRADR
-756 RLAHLPIV
+756 KLASVPVV

-805 AASDG
+805 AASAG

>member
-78 AQEPIVPARVD
+78 GQEPIVPARVD

-108 VPAWNAAHAGT
+108 VPAWNAANAGA
-119 IAELATQLQQPAAA
+119 IADLASQLQQPAASIA
-133 KSESRRSAADI
+133 DAPRSAADI
-144 LGSSPT
+144 LGAAPRGPASSAAPASASAPAPAPTSASAPAPAFAPPSTDAPALPPASTPT
-150 APASVQVPTPNESSS
+150 APPIDPASATAKAITAPSTSGTNSSASAKMSSTATSSS
-165 VGGSSTVPSAPVEQA
+165 T
-180 SPPEPSA
+180 
-187 KIVARATEPASIAP
+187 
-201 PTKTPEP
+201 
-208 IAAASGGTASRTPE
+208 
-222 PAKGSPVATPSAAKP
+222 KP
-237 AAGESSVMVRSR
+237 AAAESSVMVRSR

-299 DLELE
+299 DLDLE

-349 ACVTIPRTVRDLARS
+349 ACLTIPRTVRDLARS
-364 LEKDATARL
+364 LDKDAAARL

-405 SRAERAASGKRAQAT
+405 SRAERTASGKRAQAT
-420 LRVAAVHQAGM
+420 VRVTAVHQAGM

-454 RKLSTP
+454 RNLSTTD
-460 ELVARMSDREL
+460 LVARMSDREL

-562 LEHIEGRLAARVNDE
+562 LEHVEGRLAARVNGE
-577 VIGLVR
+577 IIGLVR
-583 GDELLGIPSETE
+583 GDELLGVPGDAE

-623 VVVQPLDLRLGT
+623 VVVQPLDERLGT

-756 RLAHLPIV
+756 RLSHLPIV

-805 AASDG
+805 AASAD

>member
-1 MSLGGFSMFDL
+1 MNLGGFSMFDL

-29 ALESATDPALVEPL
+29 ALENATDPSLVEPL

-108 VPAWNAAHAGT
+108 VPAWNTAHAAA
-119 IAELATQLQQPAAA
+119 IADLASQLQQPAAA
-133 KSESRRSAADI
+133 PTTTMPQVPALPQVQPEIPPTASSSASPSTTSNGPRSAADI
-144 LGSSPT
+144 LQGRPALPTSGPAPAAPAAAAPLPSAVSTHAAPPPT
-150 APASVQVPTPNESSS
+150 AAST
-165 VGGSSTVPSAPVEQA
+165 TTKPV
-180 SPPEPSA
+180 
-187 KIVARATEPASIAP
+187 
-201 PTKTPEP
+201 
-208 IAAASGGTASRTPE
+208 
-222 PAKGSPVATPSAAKP
+222 
-237 AAGESSVMVRSR
+237 AGESSVMVRSR

-255 RLSGEGMVEARRLD
+255 RLSGEGMVEARRLE

-283 ALEDLF
+283 SLEDLF

-299 DLELE
+299 DLDLE

-311 GEVALL
+311 NEVALL

-349 ACVTIPRTVRDLARS
+349 ACLTIPRTVRDLARS
-364 LEKDATARL
+364 LDKDASARL

-405 SRAERAASGKRAQAT
+405 SRAERAGSGKRAQAT
-420 LRVAAVHQAGM
+420 LRVSASHQAGM
-431 LVVEV
+431 LVVEI

-441 GIDLARLRTKIVE
+441 GIDLGRLRAKIIE
-454 RKLSTP
+454 RNLSTP

-536 IVSIAGEPYAM
+536 IVSIGGEPYAM
-547 PLARMERIDRLDHHT
+547 PLARMERIDRLDHDA
-562 LEHIEGRLAARVNDE
+562 LEHVEGRLAARVNDE

-583 GDELLGIPSETE
+583 GDELLGVPGDAQ

-623 VVVQPLDLRLGT
+623 VVVQPLDERLGT

-658 MAIDAARRLD
+658 MAIDATRRLD

-675 AAGSEDARR
+675 AAGSEDARSR
-684 RVHRVLVVEDSLTVR
+684 RHRVLVVEDSLTVR

-710 YQVDVA
+710 YMVDVA

-756 RLAHLPIV
+756 KLASVPVV

-805 AASDG
+805 AASAG

>member
-1 MSLGGFSMFDL
+1 MNLGGFSMFDL

-29 ALESATDPALVEPL
+29 ALENATDPSLVEPL

-108 VPAWNAAHAGT
+108 VPAWNTAHAAA
-119 IAELATQLQQPAAA
+119 IADLASQLQQPAAA
-133 KSESRRSAADI
+133 PTTTMPQVPALPQVQPETPPTASSSASPSTTSNGPRSAADI
-144 LGSSPT
+144 LQERPALPTSGPAPAAPAAAAPLPSAVSTHAAPPPT
-150 APASVQVPTPNESSS
+150 AAST
-165 VGGSSTVPSAPVEQA
+165 TTKPV
-180 SPPEPSA
+180 
-187 KIVARATEPASIAP
+187 
-201 PTKTPEP
+201 
-208 IAAASGGTASRTPE
+208 
-222 PAKGSPVATPSAAKP
+222 
-237 AAGESSVMVRSR
+237 AGESSVMVRSR

-255 RLSGEGMVEARRLD
+255 RLSGEGMVEARRLE

-283 ALEDLF
+283 SLEDLF

-299 DLELE
+299 DLDLE

-311 GEVALL
+311 NEVALL

-349 ACVTIPRTVRDLARS
+349 ACLTIPRTVRDLARS
-364 LEKDATARL
+364 LDKDATARL

-405 SRAERAASGKRAQAT
+405 SRAERAGSGKRAQAT
-420 LRVAAVHQAGM
+420 LRVSASHQAGM
-431 LVVEV
+431 LVVEI

-441 GIDLARLRTKIVE
+441 GIDLGRLRAKIIE
-454 RKLSTP
+454 RNLSTP

-536 IVSIAGEPYAM
+536 IVSIGGEPYAM
-547 PLARMERIDRLDHHT
+547 PLARMERIDRLDHDA
-562 LEHIEGRLAARVNDE
+562 LEHVEGRLAARVNDE

-583 GDELLGIPSETE
+583 GDELLGVPGDAQ

-623 VVVQPLDLRLGT
+623 VVVQPLDERLGT

-684 RVHRVLVVEDSLTVR
+684 RIHRVLVVEDSLTVR

-710 YQVDVA
+710 YMVDVA
-716 VDGLDGWNALQRE
+716 VDGLDGWNALQRD

-756 RLAHLPIV
+756 KLASVPVV

-805 AASDG
+805 AASAG

>member
-1 MSLGGFSMFDL
+1 MNLGGFSMFDL

-29 ALESATDPALVEPL
+29 ALENATDPSLVEPL

-108 VPAWNAAHAGT
+108 VPAWNTAHAAA
-119 IAELATQLQQPAAA
+119 IADLASQLQQPAAA
-133 KSESRRSAADI
+133 PTTTMPQVPALPQVQPETPPTASSSASPSTTSNGPRSAADI
-144 LGSSPT
+144 LQGRPALPTSGPAPAAPAAAAPLPSAVSTHAAPPPT
-150 APASVQVPTPNESSS
+150 AAST
-165 VGGSSTVPSAPVEQA
+165 TTKPV
-180 SPPEPSA
+180 
-187 KIVARATEPASIAP
+187 
-201 PTKTPEP
+201 
-208 IAAASGGTASRTPE
+208 
-222 PAKGSPVATPSAAKP
+222 
-237 AAGESSVMVRSR
+237 AGESSVMVRSR

-255 RLSGEGMVEARRLD
+255 RLSGEGMVEARRLE

-283 ALEDLF
+283 SLEDLF

-299 DLELE
+299 DLDLE

-311 GEVALL
+311 NEVALL

-349 ACVTIPRTVRDLARS
+349 ACLTIPRTVRDLARS
-364 LEKDATARL
+364 LDKDASARL

-405 SRAERAASGKRAQAT
+405 SRAERAGSGKRAQAT
-420 LRVAAVHQAGM
+420 LRVSASHQAGM
-431 LVVEV
+431 LVVEI

-441 GIDLARLRTKIVE
+441 GIDLGRLRAKIIE
-454 RKLSTP
+454 RNLSTP

-536 IVSIAGEPYAM
+536 IVSIGGEPYAM
-547 PLARMERIDRLDHHT
+547 PLARMERIDRLDHDA
-562 LEHIEGRLAARVNDE
+562 LEHVEGRLAARVNDE

-583 GDELLGIPSETE
+583 GDELLGVPGDAQ

-623 VVVQPLDLRLGT
+623 VVVQPLDERLGT

-675 AAGSEDARR
+675 AAGSEDARSR
-684 RVHRVLVVEDSLTVR
+684 RHRVLVVEDSLTVR

-710 YQVDVA
+710 YMVDVA

-756 RLAHLPIV
+756 KLASVPVV

-805 AASDG
+805 AASAG

>member
-1 MSLGGFSMFDL
+1 MNLGGFSMFDL

-29 ALESATDPALVEPL
+29 ALENATDPSLVEPL

-108 VPAWNAAHAGT
+108 VPAWNTAHAAA
-119 IAELATQLQQPAAA
+119 IAGLASQLQQPAAA
-133 KSESRRSAADI
+133 PTTTMPQVPALPQVQPETPPTASSSASPSTTSNGPRSAADI
-144 LGSSPT
+144 LQERPALPTSGSAPAAPAAAAPLPSAVSTHAAPPPT
-150 APASVQVPTPNESSS
+150 AAST
-165 VGGSSTVPSAPVEQA
+165 TTKPV
-180 SPPEPSA
+180 
-187 KIVARATEPASIAP
+187 
-201 PTKTPEP
+201 
-208 IAAASGGTASRTPE
+208 
-222 PAKGSPVATPSAAKP
+222 
-237 AAGESSVMVRSR
+237 AGESSVMVRSR

-255 RLSGEGMVEARRLD
+255 RLSGEGMVEARRLE

-283 ALEDLF
+283 SLEDLF

-299 DLELE
+299 DLDLE

-311 GEVALL
+311 NEVALL

-349 ACVTIPRTVRDLARS
+349 ACLTIPRTVRDLARS
-364 LEKDATARL
+364 LDKDASARL

-405 SRAERAASGKRAQAT
+405 SRAERAGSGKRAQAT
-420 LRVAAVHQAGM
+420 LRVSASHQAGM
-431 LVVEV
+431 LVVEI

-441 GIDLARLRTKIVE
+441 GIDLGRLRAKIIE
-454 RKLSTP
+454 RNLSTP

-536 IVSIAGEPYAM
+536 IVSIGGEPYAM
-547 PLARMERIDRLDHHT
+547 PLARMERIDRLDHDA
-562 LEHIEGRLAARVNDE
+562 LEHVEGRLAARVNDE

-583 GDELLGIPSETE
+583 GDELLGVPGDAQ

-623 VVVQPLDLRLGT
+623 VVVQPLDERLGT

-675 AAGSEDARR
+675 AAGSEDARSR
-684 RVHRVLVVEDSLTVR
+684 RHRVLVVEDSLTVR

-710 YQVDVA
+710 YMVDVA

-756 RLAHLPIV
+756 KLASVPVV

-805 AASDG
+805 AASAG

>member
-78 AQEPIVPARVD
+78 GQEPIVPARVD

-108 VPAWNAAHAGT
+108 VPAWNAANAGA
-119 IAELATQLQQPAAA
+119 IADLASQLQQPAASIA
-133 KSESRRSAADI
+133 DAPRSAADI
-144 LGSSPT
+144 LGAAPRGPASSAAPASASAPAPAPTSASAPAPAFAPPSTDAPALPPASTPT
-150 APASVQVPTPNESSS
+150 APPIDPASATAKAITAPSTSGTNSSASAKMSSTATSSS
-165 VGGSSTVPSAPVEQA
+165 T
-180 SPPEPSA
+180 
-187 KIVARATEPASIAP
+187 
-201 PTKTPEP
+201 
-208 IAAASGGTASRTPE
+208 
-222 PAKGSPVATPSAAKP
+222 KP
-237 AAGESSVMVRSR
+237 AAAESSVMVRSR

-299 DLELE
+299 DLDLE

-349 ACVTIPRTVRDLARS
+349 ACLTIPRTVRDLARS
-364 LEKDATARL
+364 LDKDAAARL

-405 SRAERAASGKRAQAT
+405 SRAERTASGKRAQAT
-420 LRVAAVHQAGM
+420 VRVTAVHQAGM

-454 RKLSTP
+454 RNLSTT

-562 LEHIEGRLAARVNDE
+562 LEHVEGRLAARVNGE
-577 VIGLVR
+577 IIGLVR
-583 GDELLGIPSETE
+583 GDELLGVPGDAE

-623 VVVQPLDLRLGT
+623 VVVQPLDERLGT

-756 RLAHLPIV
+756 RLSHLPIV

-805 AASDG
+805 AASAD

>member
-1 MSLGGFSMFDL
+1 MNLGGFSMFDL

-29 ALESATDPALVEPL
+29 ALENATDPSLVEPL

-108 VPAWNAAHAGT
+108 VPAWNTAHAAA
-119 IAELATQLQQPAAA
+119 IADLASQLQQPAAA
-133 KSESRRSAADI
+133 PTTTMPQVPALPQVQPETPPTASSSASPSTTSNGPRSAADI
-144 LGSSPT
+144 LQGRPALPTSGPAPAAPAAAAPLPSAVSTHAAPPPT
-150 APASVQVPTPNESSS
+150 AAST
-165 VGGSSTVPSAPVEQA
+165 TTKPV
-180 SPPEPSA
+180 
-187 KIVARATEPASIAP
+187 
-201 PTKTPEP
+201 
-208 IAAASGGTASRTPE
+208 
-222 PAKGSPVATPSAAKP
+222 
-237 AAGESSVMVRSR
+237 AGESSVMVRSR

-255 RLSGEGMVEARRLD
+255 RLSGEGMVEARRLE

-283 ALEDLF
+283 SLEDLF

-299 DLELE
+299 DLDLE

-311 GEVALL
+311 NEVALL

-349 ACVTIPRTVRDLARS
+349 ACLTIPRTVRDLARS
-364 LEKDATARL
+364 LDKDASARL

-405 SRAERAASGKRAQAT
+405 SRAERAGSGKRAQAT
-420 LRVAAVHQAGM
+420 LRVSASHQAGM
-431 LVVEV
+431 LVVEI

-441 GIDLARLRTKIVE
+441 GIDLGRLRAKIIE
-454 RKLSTP
+454 RNLSTP

-536 IVSIAGEPYAM
+536 IVSIGGEPYAM
-547 PLARMERIDRLDHHT
+547 PLARMERIDRLDHDA
-562 LEHIEGRLAARVNDE
+562 LEHVEGRLAARVNDE

-583 GDELLGIPSETE
+583 GDELLGVPGDAQ

-623 VVVQPLDLRLGT
+623 VVVQPLDERLGT

-658 MAIDAARRLD
+658 MAIDATRRLD

-675 AAGSEDARR
+675 AAGSEDARSR
-684 RVHRVLVVEDSLTVR
+684 RHRVLVVEDSLTVR

-710 YQVDVA
+710 YMVDVA

-756 RLAHLPIV
+756 KLASVPVV

-805 AASDG
+805 AASAG

>member
-1 MSLGGFSMFDL
+1 MNLGGFSMFDL

-29 ALESATDPALVEPL
+29 ALENATDPSLVEPL

-108 VPAWNAAHAGT
+108 VPAWNTAHAAA
-119 IAELATQLQQPAAA
+119 IADLASQLQQPAAA
-133 KSESRRSAADI
+133 PTTTMPQVPALPQVQPETPPTASSSASPSTTSNGPRSAADI
-144 LGSSPT
+144 LQERPALPTSGSAPAAPAAAAPLPSAVSTHAAPPPT
-150 APASVQVPTPNESSS
+150 AAST
-165 VGGSSTVPSAPVEQA
+165 TTKPV
-180 SPPEPSA
+180 
-187 KIVARATEPASIAP
+187 
-201 PTKTPEP
+201 
-208 IAAASGGTASRTPE
+208 
-222 PAKGSPVATPSAAKP
+222 
-237 AAGESSVMVRSR
+237 AGESSVMVRSR

-255 RLSGEGMVEARRLD
+255 RLSGEGMVEARRLE

-283 ALEDLF
+283 SLEDLF

-299 DLELE
+299 DLDLE

-311 GEVALL
+311 NEVALL

-349 ACVTIPRTVRDLARS
+349 ACLTIPRTVRDLARS
-364 LEKDATARL
+364 LDKDASARL

-405 SRAERAASGKRAQAT
+405 SRAERAGSGKRAQAT
-420 LRVAAVHQAGM
+420 LRVSASHQAGM
-431 LVVEV
+431 LVVEI

-441 GIDLARLRTKIVE
+441 GIDLGRLRAKIIE
-454 RKLSTP
+454 RNLSTP

-536 IVSIAGEPYAM
+536 IVSIGGEPYAM
-547 PLARMERIDRLDHHT
+547 PLARMERIDRLDHDA
-562 LEHIEGRLAARVNDE
+562 LEHVEGRLAARVNDE

-583 GDELLGIPSETE
+583 GDELLGVPGDAQ

-623 VVVQPLDLRLGT
+623 VVVQPLDERLGT

-658 MAIDAARRLD
+658 MAIDATRRLD

-675 AAGSEDARR
+675 AAGSEDARSR
-684 RVHRVLVVEDSLTVR
+684 RHRVLVVEDSLTVR

-710 YQVDVA
+710 YMVDVA

-756 RLAHLPIV
+756 KLASVPVV

-805 AASDG
+805 AASAG

>member
-12 YKAEAEQHGR
+12 YKVEAEQHGR

-29 ALESATDPALVEPL
+29 ALETATDPALVEPL

-60 QVVTLAHAM
+60 LVVTLAHAM

-78 AQEPIVPARVD
+78 AQESIVPARVD

-97 LVQSAQVAEAD
+97 LVLSAQVTEAEVASWS
-108 VPAWNAAHAGT
+108 AQHAAVIEH
-119 IAELATQLQQPAAA
+119 LARSLQQPA
-133 KSESRRSAADI
+133 SSRAPA
-144 LGSSPT
+144 PAPAPAT
-150 APASVQVPTPNESSS
+150 APSTANAPAPAPTSAQAATPTQPNASTHDATTPARTTSATQVAHSPADGAPTP
-165 VGGSSTVPSAPVEQA
+165 SSTVA
-180 SPPEPSA
+180 
-187 KIVARATEPASIAP
+187 
-201 PTKTPEP
+201 
-208 IAAASGGTASRTPE
+208 G
-222 PAKGSPVATPSAAKP
+222 KP

-269 AMQARLRAIRTRER
+269 AMRARLRAIRTRER
-283 ALEDLF
+283 VLEDLF

-294 RQDVS
+294 RKEVS
-299 DLELE
+299 DLDFE

-311 GEVALL
+311 SEVALL

-349 ACVTIPRTVRDLARS
+349 ACLTIPRTVRDLARS
-364 LEKDATARL
+364 LDKDATAHL

-405 SRAERAASGKRAQAT
+405 SRADRMSSGKRAQAT
-420 LRVAAVHQAGM
+420 LRVSAVHQAGM

-441 GIDLARLRTKIVE
+441 GIDLAKLRTIIVQ
-454 RKLSTP
+454 RNLSTP
-460 ELVARMSDREL
+460 ELVARMSDREV
-471 TDFLFL
+471 TEFLFL
-477 PGFSTAKA
+477 PGFSTAKS

-493 VGLDVVQTT
+493 VGLDVVQST

-512 QTELG
+512 HTEPG

-547 PLARMERIDRLDHHT
+547 PLARMERIDRLEHHA
-562 LEHIEGRLAARVNDE
+562 LEHVEGRLAARVNDE

-583 GDELLGIPSETE
+583 GDELLGIPGEIE
-595 SGALAVVSL
+595 SGTLAVVSL
-604 RTRQRT
+604 RTRQCT

-623 VVVQPLDLRLGT
+623 VVVQPLDERLGT

-652 ILDADA
+652 ILDVDA

-675 AAGSEDARR
+675 TAGIEDAGR
-684 RVHRVLVVEDSLTVR
+684 RVRRVLVVEDSLTVR
-699 EVERQMLTRAG
+699 EVERQMLVRAG

-741 RMNGLELVRRIRADR
+741 RMNGLDLVRRIRADR
-756 RLAHLPIV
+756 RLALLPVV

-773 DRLAGLEAGATA
+773 DRLAGLDAGATA

-805 AASDG
+805 DTSRE